1 MKLKQADMKWEKSKD
16 RKVHLMNNTIT
27 KLKIK
32 REKNKMCIEDTIE
45 IVTEIHRINIKL
57 YNSWKTVI
65 YTSCSFYV

>member
-32 REKNKMCIEDTIE
+32 REKSNMYRRQNWDSYWDPQDKY
-45 IVTEIHRINIKL
+45 K
-57 YNSWKTVI
+57 VI
-65 YTSCSFYV
+65 

>member
-32 REKNKMCIEDTIE
+32 REKNKMCIEDKIE